1 MKSKTT
7 KLVFLL
13 LIILLVLLLQKYNTV
28 ETFNVSFTEDV
39 SYSMTNII
47 TDVSNMS
54 KNVYDNF
61 VDISD
66 TIYEFI

>member
-28 ETFNVSFTEDV
+28 ESFNIMFTTDV
-39 SYSMTNII
+39 SNSIANII
-47 TDVSNMS
+47 TDISNTS
-54 KNVYDNF
+54 TNVYNNF
-61 VDISD
+61 VDISNQL
-66 TIYEFI
+66 